1 MDKQHPLDAPDVPK
15 KSFLR
20 TALRPVSL
28 LVVAFTLLGSLFLV
42 EQDDT
47 GTTAPDAGLAAQ
59 PLDDSVAV
67 AHRAGHNRPKRPTN
81 VREAVAAAHFAGR
94 EVQAAV
100 HRVQRRPIPPGRQG
114 EACQFLLQ
122 ARAELTVRIDILID
136 LVPASED
143 RLLGIRARVLAR
155 VDAAL
160 AGLDCS
166 ISG

>member
-1 MDKQHPLDAPDVPK
+1 MDQQHPLDAPDVPK
-15 KSFLR
+15 KSFLK

-28 LVVAFTLLGSLFLV
+28 LVVAITLLGSLLLV

-67 AHRAGHNRPKRPTN
+67 AHRNRPARPTN

-122 ARAELTVRIDILID
+122 ARAQLAVRIDILID

-143 RLLGIRARVLAR
+143 RLLGIRARVLASI
-155 VDAAL
+155 DAAL
-160 AGLDCS
+160 RGLDCS

>member
-1 MDKQHPLDAPDVPK
+1 MDQQHPLDAPDVPQ
-15 KSFLR
+15 KSFLKG
-20 TALRPVSL
+20 ALRPVSL
-28 LVVAFTLLGSLFLV
+28 LVVAFTLLGSLMLV
-42 EQDDT
+42 EQADT

-67 AHRAGHNRPKRPTN
+67 AHRADHNRPKRPTN
-81 VREAVAAAHFAGR
+81 VSEAVAAAHFAGR
-94 EVQAAV
+94 DVQAMIDQVARGAGTV
-100 HRVQRRPIPPGRQG
+100 ARRC
-114 EACQFLLQ
+114 ELLLG
-122 ARAELTVRIDILID
+122 ARAQFIVRIDILID

-160 AGLDCS
+160 QGLDCS

>member
-1 MDKQHPLDAPDVPK
+1 MDQQHPQDAPDVPR

-28 LVVAFTLLGSLFLV
+28 LVVAFTLLGSLLLV
-42 EQDDT
+42 EQADT

-67 AHRAGHNRPKRPTN
+67 AHRADHNRPKRPTN
-81 VREAVAAAHFAGR
+81 VREAVAAAQFAGR
-94 EVQAAV
+94 EVQAAIDQV
-100 HRVQRRPIPPGRQG
+100 ARGAGTVARRC
-114 EACQFLLQ
+114 ELLLE
-122 ARAELTVRIDILID
+122 ARARFIVRIDILID
-136 LVPASED
+136 LVPDSED
-143 RLLGIRARVLAR
+143 RLLGIRARVLAQ

-160 AGLDCS
+160 AGLDCP